1 MKFLYLI
8 RHAKSSLDFDWDND
22 FERTLDKRGKQ
33 EAMLMAEKLFN
44 KKVAINTIVSSTAIR
59 ALTTAHFFATAYG
72 INENAIIKIPE
83 LYHAS
88 ANTLYYLIKKFDDAL
103 NHVAVFSHNPGLTE
117 FVNNLTDKIIPG
129 MSTCGVFAL
138 VIHTTEWKNFEQAE
152 KDFLFYDYPNN
163 A

>member
-1 MKFLYLI
+1 MKFMYLI

-33 EAMLMAEKLFN
+33 EAALMAEKLFN
-44 KKVAINTIVSSTAIR
+44 KKVVINTIVSSTAIR

-88 ANTLYYLIKKFDDAL
+88 ANTLY
-103 NHVAVFSHNPGLTE
+103 
-117 FVNNLTDKIIPG
+117 
-129 MSTCGVFAL
+129 
-138 VIHTTEWKNFEQAE
+138 
-152 KDFLFYDYPNN
+152 
-163 A
+163 